1 MKLVTLGAVICF
13 LCTFMASA
21 QEADYVLGTG
31 DTISIRVH
39 GEPDLT
45 FETKIGTNGSILYPF
60 LGEIKVK
67 GRTAADIRWLIVSG
81 LKGDYLVNPEV
92 DVNVTGYRPF
102 FILGEVREPK
112 DYPYQPG
119 LTLAQAIA
127 VAGGL
132 TERASEENIEIKR
145 KLDNGKIQILN
156 NLGMDE
162 LLQPG
167 DTVVIKQSFF

>member
-1 MKLVTLGAVICF
+1 MKLVKLGAVICI
-13 LCTFMASA
+13 LCAFMARA
-21 QEADYVLGTG
+21 QEADYVLGIG
-31 DTISIRVH
+31 DTINIRVH

-45 FETKIGTNGSILYPF
+45 FETKIGTNGTILYPF
-60 LGEIKVK
+60 LGEIKLK
-67 GRTAADIRWLIVSG
+67 GRTTADIRWLIVSG
-81 LKGDYLVNPEV
+81 LKGDYLINPEV
-92 DVNVTGYRPF
+92 DVNVTAYRPF